1 MRTFFP
7 ASFTQDFTTI
17 SPKALLEDLI
27 SQKLEG
33 DWWKQWDEDE
43 PDRRFTIDSAMD
55 AATASV
61 MRAFA
66 NGALPSYVHMISSGL
81 FYLIPQDLWIT
92 DETSDWAIEY
102 LDGYL
107 LEHPFGA
114 SVKREIPASLA
125 DRPILIRSSDANDW
139 LAGKLPAKPAA
150 AGPFIPISKAA
161 LRKWMQD
168 FGDQLRNL
176 TDEEISK
183 KAKAAFPEKRITR
196 SLLRTVRAE
205 LDPGRK
211 RGPKSL
217 RH

>member
-1 MRTFFP
+1 M
-7 ASFTQDFTTI
+7 QVGI
-17 SPKALLEDLI
+17 I

-43 PDRRFTIDSAMD
+43 PKKRFTIDSAMD

-66 NGALPSYVHMISSGL
+66 NGTLPSYVHMVSSGL
-81 FYLIPQDLWIT
+81 FYLIPHDLWIT
-92 DETSDWAIEY
+92 EETSDWAIEY

-107 LEHPFGA
+107 LELPFAA

-139 LAGKLPAKPAA
+139 LVGKLPPKPAA
-150 AGPFIPISKAA
+150 AGPLTPIAESV

-168 FGDQLRNL
+168 LGDELREL
-176 TDEEISK
+176 KDDDILK
-183 KAKAAFPEKRITR
+183 KAQSAFPGKRIPR
-196 SLLRTVRAE
+196 QRLRDVRAE